1 MDFLRT
7 LLARFTSLFH
17 RGQLDADLDE
27 ELRAHI
33 DLAIAENL
41 KRGMSPEAAKTH
53 ALRAF
58 GGLTQTRE
66 AYRVQRGMALI
77 EQLARDLHFALRQLR
92 KSPSFAATAI
102 LTLALGIGAT
112 AAMFSV
118 IDAVILRPLPYK
130 DVDRIVDVRTHSA
143 ASFWQFSSWPGYLGM
158 RRQNST
164 FQALAGYAPYWG
176 MTLKVGDQTQ
186 YVRVTQGTDNFFD
199 VFGVQPFLG
208 RTFRPGED
216 APGKNNIV
224 VLSYEV
230 WRQSFHA
237 DRDIS
242 GKIVN
247 LDGRPYEVT
256 GVMPAGFRFPLGQ
269 PNLIYIPVHVRPSWV
284 GSWRD
289 HWLLTIGRLKPE
301 VSLRQANANLAS
313 VMNELAR
320 QQPETDSGRT
330 AQLIPISQALHGESE
345 LPEVWFMLGA
355 VLAVLLVACVNVAG
369 LLMARGIARERE
381 MALRV
386 AIGAAR
392 VGLIRQLL
400 VENALLGIIGAGAG
414 LALAAA
420 LLAAIKSFLAH
431 AFMRGANASLN
442 LEVVAV
448 TLTASIVSSIAAGL
462 LPAVRAS
469 RSDPNHALKSGVATG
484 TSQNQL
490 RLRAGFVTAQV
501 ALSLVL
507 VVFSAL
513 LLLTVQRML
522 RVDFGFNPRNLLMLG
537 INIPAGDY
545 TGRDYVQALL
555 TPLEERVQ
563 AAIPGVAAAGII
575 DQPPLLGFGSGTSQQ
590 IVGQPPDPPDHERN
604 SESRSVTPGY
614 YAALGLPIVRGRA
627 FSSQDTPTTQPVVI
641 VNQAWVKEFL
651 TPSQDP
657 VAQAFVGKPNM
668 AIIGVAHDARQNLP
682 DPAQPEIDFP
692 FSQWSVKS
700 QQEAGSIGVCLFVRT
715 NVPPMSI
722 VPQLRT
728 ALHDV
733 APAIAFQ
740 TPDTMD
746 DLLDDALV
754 TNRMESWLFG
764 IFAAIAV
771 LLAVIGIQGLLTQE
785 IASRTRDIGLR
796 MALGATRTGIAR
808 MMFRRI
814 AALLALGLGIGAFL
828 TVLLRR
834 IVASVLVIRFE
845 RDGAIIAG
853 LIAALALVGFLAA
866 LIPICRAA
874 SIDPMSALRTE

>member
-1 MDFLRT
+1 
-7 LLARFTSLFH
+7 
-17 RGQLDADLDE
+17 
-27 ELRAHI
+27 
-33 DLAIAENL
+33 
-41 KRGMSPEAAKTH
+41 
-53 ALRAF
+53 
-58 GGLTQTRE
+58 
-66 AYRVQRGMALI
+66 
-77 EQLARDLHFALRQLR
+77 
-92 KSPSFAATAI
+92 
-102 LTLALGIGAT
+102 
-112 AAMFSV
+112 
-118 IDAVILRPLPYK
+118 
-130 DVDRIVDVRTHSA
+130 
-143 ASFWQFSSWPGYLGM
+143 
-158 RRQNST
+158 
-164 FQALAGYAPYWG
+164 
-176 MTLKVGDQTQ
+176 
-186 YVRVTQGTDNFFD
+186 
-199 VFGVQPFLG
+199 
-208 RTFRPGED
+208 
-216 APGKNNIV
+216 
-224 VLSYEV
+224 
-230 WRQSFHA
+230 
-237 DRDIS
+237 
-242 GKIVN
+242 
-247 LDGRPYEVT
+247 
-256 GVMPAGFRFPLGQ
+256 
-269 PNLIYIPVHVRPSWV
+269 
-284 GSWRD
+284 
-289 HWLLTIGRLKPE
+289 
-301 VSLRQANANLAS
+301 
-313 VMNELAR
+313 
-320 QQPETDSGRT
+320 
-330 AQLIPISQALHGESE
+330 
-345 LPEVWFMLGA
+345 MLGA
-355 VLAVLLVACVNVAG
+355 VLAVLLVACINVAG

-392 VGLIRQLL
+392 IGLVRQLL

-442 LEVVAV
+442 FEVVAV

-469 RSDPNHALKSGVATG
+469 RSDPNRALKSGIAAG
-484 TSQNQL
+484 TAQSHL
-490 RLRAGFVTAQV
+490 RFRAGFVTAQV

-563 AAIPGVAAAGII
+563 AIPGVAAAGII

-614 YAALGLPIVRGRA
+614 YGVLGLPIVRGRA
-627 FSSQDTPTTQPVVI
+627 FSSQDTPSSQPVVI

-657 VAQAFVGKPNM
+657 VAHAFVGKPNM

-722 VPQLRT
+722 VPELRK

-771 LLAVIGIQGLLTQE
+771 LLAIIGIHGLLTQE

-834 IVASVLVIRFE
+834 IVASVLVIQFE

-853 LIAALALVGFLAA
+853 LIAALEVVGFLAA
-866 LIPICRAA
+866 LIPIRRAA
-874 SIDPMSALRTE
+874 SIDPMRALRTE

>member
-1 MDFLRT
+1 MDIVRT
-7 LLARFTSLFH
+7 LLARFSSLF
-17 RGQLDADLDE
+17 RRRTLDADLDE

-33 DLAIAENL
+33 DLATTENL
-41 KRGMSPEAAKTH
+41 KRGLSPEAARTQ
-53 ALRAF
+53 ALCAF

-66 AYRVQRGMALI
+66 AYRVQRGMPFL
-77 EQLARDLHFALRQLR
+77 EQIARDLQFAFRQLR
-92 KSPSFAATAI
+92 KSPGFALTAI

-186 YVRVTQGTDNFFD
+186 YVHVTQGTDNFFD
-199 VFGVQPFLG
+199 VFGVQPFVG
-208 RTFRPGED
+208 RTFLPGED

-247 LDGRPYEVT
+247 LDGSPYEVT

-269 PNLIYIPVHVRPSWV
+269 PNLIYIPVHVRPNWV

-301 VSLRQANANLAS
+301 VSMQQANANLAS
-313 VMNELAR
+313 VMNELGR
-320 QQPETDSGRT
+320 QQLETDSGRT
-330 AQLIPISQALHGESE
+330 GQLIPITQALHGESE

-355 VLAVLLVACVNVAG
+355 VLAVLLVACINVAG

-392 VGLIRQLL
+392 IGLIRQLL

-414 LALAAA
+414 LALAAT

-469 RSDPNHALKSGVATG
+469 RSDPNRALKSGIAAG
-484 TSQNQL
+484 TSQSHL

-545 TGRDYVQALL
+545 KGRDYVQALL

-563 AAIPGVAAAGII
+563 AIPGIAAAGII
-575 DQPPLLGFGSGTSQQ
+575 DQPPVLGFGSGTSQQ

-614 YAALGLPIVRGRA
+614 YAALGLPLVRGRA
-627 FSSQDTPTTQPVVI
+627 FSSQDTPSTQPVVI

-657 VAQAFVGKPNM
+657 VAQAFDGKPNM
-668 AIIGVAHDARQNLP
+668 AIIGVAHNARQNLP

-771 LLAVIGIQGLLTQE
+771 LLAVIGIHGLLTQE

-808 MMFRRI
+808 MMFARI

-834 IVASVLVIRFE
+834 IVASVLVIQFE
-845 RDGAIIAG
+845 RDGAVIAG
-853 LIAALALVGFLAA
+853 LIAALAVVGFLAA
-866 LIPICRAA
+866 LIPIRRAV
-874 SIDPMSALRTE
+874 SIDPMRALRTE

>member
-7 LLARFTSLFH
+7 LLVRFNSLF
-17 RGQLDADLDE
+17 RRNRLDSDLDE

-41 KRGMSPEAAKTH
+41 KRGMSPEDARTA

-66 AYRVQRGMALI
+66 SYRVQRSMPFL
-77 EQLARDLHFALRQLR
+77 EQIARDLQFAFRQLR
-92 KSPSFAATAI
+92 KSPGFAATAI

-143 ASFWQFSSWPGYLGM
+143 SSFWQFSSWPGYLGM

-186 YVRVTQGTDNFFD
+186 YVHVTQGTDNFFD

-208 RTFRPGED
+208 RTFLWGED

-247 LDGRPYEVT
+247 LDGSPYEVT

-269 PNLIYIPVHVRPSWV
+269 PNLVYIPVHVRPNWV

-301 VSLRQANANLAS
+301 VSMQQANANLAS
-313 VMNELAR
+313 VMNELGR
-320 QQPETDSGRT
+320 QQPETDSRRT
-330 AQLIPISQALHGESE
+330 AQLIPITQALHGESE

-355 VLAVLLVACVNVAG
+355 VLAVLLVACINVAG

-392 VGLIRQLL
+392 IGLVRQLL
-400 VENALLGIIGAGAG
+400 VENALLGIFGAGAG

-469 RSDPNHALKSGVATG
+469 RSDPNRALKSGIAAG
-484 TSQNQL
+484 TAQSHL

-563 AAIPGVAAAGII
+563 AIPGVAAAGII

-614 YAALGLPIVRGRA
+614 YGVLGLPIVRGRA
-627 FSSQDTPTTQPVVI
+627 FSSQDTPSSQPVVI

-722 VPQLRT
+722 VPELRK

-771 LLAVIGIQGLLTQE
+771 LLAIIGIHGLLTQE
-785 IASRTRDIGLR
+785 IASRTRDTGLR

-834 IVASVLVIRFE
+834 IVASVLVIQFE
-845 RDGAIIAG
+845 RDGAVIAG
-853 LIAALALVGFLAA
+853 LIAALAVVGFLAA
-866 LIPICRAA
+866 FIPIRRAA
-874 SIDPMSALRTE
+874 SIDPMRALRTE

>member
-7 LLARFTSLFH
+7 LLVRFNSLF
-17 RGQLDADLDE
+17 RRNRLDSDLDE

-41 KRGMSPEAAKTH
+41 KRGMFPEDARTA

-66 AYRVQRGMALI
+66 SYRVQRSMPFL
-77 EQLARDLHFALRQLR
+77 EQIARDLQFAFRQLR
-92 KSPSFAATAI
+92 KSPGFAATAI

-143 ASFWQFSSWPGYLGM
+143 SSFWQFSSWPGYLGM

-186 YVRVTQGTDNFFD
+186 YVHVTQGTDNFFD

-208 RTFRPGED
+208 RTFLWGED

-224 VLSYEV
+224 VLSYVV

-247 LDGRPYEVT
+247 LDGSPYEVT

-269 PNLIYIPVHVRPSWV
+269 PNLVYIPVHVRPNWV

-301 VSLRQANANLAS
+301 VSMQQANANLAS
-313 VMNELAR
+313 VMNELGR
-320 QQPETDSGRT
+320 QQPETDSRRT
-330 AQLIPISQALHGESE
+330 AQLIPITQALHGESE

-355 VLAVLLVACVNVAG
+355 VLAVLLVACINVAG

-392 VGLIRQLL
+392 IGLVRQLL

-442 LEVVAV
+442 FEVVAV

-469 RSDPNHALKSGVATG
+469 RSDPNRALKSGIAAG
-484 TSQNQL
+484 TAQSHL
-490 RLRAGFVTAQV
+490 RFRAGFVTALV

-507 VVFSAL
+507 VVFSA

-563 AAIPGVAAAGII
+563 AIPGVAAAGII

-614 YAALGLPIVRGRA
+614 YGVLGLPIVRGRA
-627 FSSQDTPTTQPVVI
+627 FSSQDTPSSQPVVI

-657 VAQAFVGKPNM
+657 VAHAFVGKPNM

-722 VPQLRT
+722 VPELRK

-771 LLAVIGIQGLLTQE
+771 LLAIIGIHGLLTQE

-834 IVASVLVIRFE
+834 IVASVLVIQFE

-853 LIAALALVGFLAA
+853 LIAALEVVGFLAA
-866 LIPICRAA
+866 LIPIRRAA
-874 SIDPMSALRTE
+874 SIDPMRALRTE

>member
-7 LLARFTSLFH
+7 LLVRFNSLF
-17 RGQLDADLDE
+17 RRNRLDSDLDE

-41 KRGMSPEAAKTH
+41 KRGMFPEDARTA

-66 AYRVQRGMALI
+66 SYRVQRSMPFL
-77 EQLARDLHFALRQLR
+77 EQIARDLQFAFRQLR
-92 KSPSFAATAI
+92 KSPGFAATAI

-143 ASFWQFSSWPGYLGM
+143 SSFWQFSSWPGYLGM

-186 YVRVTQGTDNFFD
+186 YVHVTQGTDNFFD

-208 RTFRPGED
+208 RTFLWGED

-224 VLSYEV
+224 VLSYVV

-247 LDGRPYEVT
+247 LDGSPYEVT

-269 PNLIYIPVHVRPSWV
+269 PNLVYIPVHVRPNWV

-301 VSLRQANANLAS
+301 VSMQQANANLAS
-313 VMNELAR
+313 VMNELGR
-320 QQPETDSGRT
+320 QQPETDSRRT
-330 AQLIPISQALHGESE
+330 AQLIPITQALHGESE

-355 VLAVLLVACVNVAG
+355 VLAVLLVACINVAG

-392 VGLIRQLL
+392 IGLVRQLL

-442 LEVVAV
+442 FEVVAV

-469 RSDPNHALKSGVATG
+469 RSDPNRALKSGIAAG
-484 TSQNQL
+484 TAQSHL
-490 RLRAGFVTAQV
+490 RFRAGFVTALV

-507 VVFSAL
+507 VVFSA

-614 YAALGLPIVRGRA
+614 YGVLGLPIVRGRA
-627 FSSQDTPTTQPVVI
+627 FSSQDTPSSQPVVI

-657 VAQAFVGKPNM
+657 VAHAFVGKPNM

-722 VPQLRT
+722 VPELRK

-771 LLAVIGIQGLLTQE
+771 LLAIIGIHGLLTQE

-834 IVASVLVIRFE
+834 IVASVLVIQFE

-853 LIAALALVGFLAA
+853 LIAALEVVGFLAA
-866 LIPICRAA
+866 LIPIRRAA
-874 SIDPMSALRTE
+874 SIDPMRALRTE

>member
-7 LLARFTSLFH
+7 LLVRFNSLF
-17 RGQLDADLDE
+17 RRNRLDSDLDE

-41 KRGMSPEAAKTH
+41 KRGMFPEDARTA

-66 AYRVQRGMALI
+66 SYRVQRSMPFL
-77 EQLARDLHFALRQLR
+77 EQIARDLQFAFRQLR
-92 KSPSFAATAI
+92 KSPGFAATAI

-143 ASFWQFSSWPGYLGM
+143 SSFWQFSSWPGYLGM

-186 YVRVTQGTDNFFD
+186 YVHVTQGTDNFFD

-208 RTFRPGED
+208 RTFLWGED

-224 VLSYEV
+224 VLSYVV

-247 LDGRPYEVT
+247 LDGSPYEVT

-269 PNLIYIPVHVRPSWV
+269 PNLVYIPVHVRPNWV

-301 VSLRQANANLAS
+301 VSMQQANANLAS
-313 VMNELAR
+313 VMNELGR
-320 QQPETDSGRT
+320 QQPETDSRRT
-330 AQLIPISQALHGESE
+330 AQLIPITQALHGESE

-355 VLAVLLVACVNVAG
+355 VLAVLLVACINVAG

-392 VGLIRQLL
+392 IGLVRQLL

-442 LEVVAV
+442 FEVVAV

-469 RSDPNHALKSGVATG
+469 RSDPNRALKSGIAAG
-484 TSQNQL
+484 TAQSHL
-490 RLRAGFVTAQV
+490 RFRAGFVTAQV

-563 AAIPGVAAAGII
+563 AIPGVAAAGII

-614 YAALGLPIVRGRA
+614 YGVLGLPIVRGRA
-627 FSSQDTPTTQPVVI
+627 FSSQDTPSSQPVVI

-657 VAQAFVGKPNM
+657 VAHAFVGKPNM

-722 VPQLRT
+722 VPELRK

-771 LLAVIGIQGLLTQE
+771 LLAIIGIHGLLTQE

-834 IVASVLVIRFE
+834 IVASVLVIQFE

-853 LIAALALVGFLAA
+853 LIAALEVVGFLAA
-866 LIPICRAA
+866 LIPIRRAA
-874 SIDPMSALRTE
+874 SIDPMRALRTE